1 MRFIIPF
8 LIFFY
13 TISFNGFAQKMFTT
27 DVLVIGGGTGGTA
40 AGIQSARMG
49 VKTLIV
55 EQTNWLGGMLT
66 AAGVSC
72 TDGNNAL
79 AGGIW
84 KEFREALYKAYGTR
98 NLASGWVSETC
109 FEPHTGDSIFK
120 SWVAKEKNLAVIY
133 DSWLLKII
141 KDSAKLIGAVFE
153 NGKGEEFTVRAKLTI
168 DATESGD
175 VLAAAGEDYDL
186 GTEDLIYSK
195 EAMAPGKTNIIQ
207 DLTWVA
213 ILKDYGAGS
222 ARTIPKPEGYDPKE
236 YYCCCTSAT
245 CTTGKS
251 YNADAQKMLDYAKL
265 PNHKY
270 MINWPAHGNDYYL
283 NVVKKDH
290 SERER
295 EYRKVRLHTLGFIYF
310 IQSELGFSN
319 LGLATDEL
327 EDGMAL
333 MPYNR
338 EGRRVRGI
346 VRFQINDILKP
357 YDQPDRLYRT
367 GIAVGDYPVD
377 HHHGQNPLTPHIDFP
392 PIPSFNLPMG
402 ALVPA
407 KSEGLIVCEKGISVS
422 NIVNGATRLQPIV
435 LLTGQAAGMLAVWSI
450 HNKKKP
456 GQADLR
462 FVQQQLLDEGCYIMP
477 YADLKSDDPYWEP
490 IQRVGATGILRGV
503 GKPEGWENK
512 TFFHPDSTALYAEFW
527 NGLRELGIQ
536 IKGHQPNK
544 LRELTG
550 TDILFV
556 YSYTRNL
563 ENGYLPVKKEDK
575 SLNRFFEKFH
585 FENKNMDRPLKRK
598 EAAALIDYY
607 LDPFNLIK
615 IDLKGI
621 PLRK

>member
-1 MRFIIPF
+1 MRFIIAF

-13 TISFNGFAQKMFTT
+13 TISFRGLAQKTEAT

-40 AGIQSARMG
+40 AGIQCARMG

-141 KDSAKLIGAVFE
+141 KDSAKIIGAVFE
-153 NGKGEEFTVRAKLTI
+153 NGKGEEFTVKAKITI

-175 VLAAAGEDYDL
+175 ALASAGEEYDL
-186 GTEDLIYSK
+186 GTEDPIYSG

-222 ARTIPKPEGYDPKE
+222 ARTIPKPEGYDPKD
-236 YYCCCTSAT
+236 YYCCCTSAK
-245 CTTGKS
+245 CTGKP

-283 NVVKKDH
+283 NVVEQDPK
-290 SERER
+290 ERER
-295 EYRKVRLHTLGFIYF
+295 EYKKVRLHTLGFIYF

-319 LGLATDEL
+319 LGLANDEL

-338 EGRRVRGI
+338 EGRRMRGM
-346 VRFQINDILKP
+346 VRFRINDILKP
-357 YDQPDRLYRT
+357 FDQPEKLYRT

-377 HHHGQNPLTPHIDFP
+377 HHHGQNPSTPPIEFP

-402 ALVPA
+402 AMIPA
-407 KSEGLIVCEKGISVS
+407 KTDGLIVCEKGISVS

-435 LLTGQAAGMLAVWSI
+435 LLTGQAAGILAGWSI
-450 HNKKKP
+450 RNKKQP
-456 GQADLR
+456 READLR
-462 FVQQQLLDEGCYIMP
+462 SVQQQLLHEGCYIMP
-477 YADLKSDDPYWEP
+477 YADLKPEDPYWEA
-490 IQRVGATGILRGV
+490 IQRVGAAGILRGV
-503 GKPEGWENK
+503 GKPGGWENK
-512 TFFHPDSTALYAEFW
+512 TFFYPDTPALYAEFRK
-527 NGLRELGIQ
+527 GLNELGIPF
-536 IKGHQPNK
+536 KGYHPFKQ
-544 LRELTG
+544 RELTG
-550 TDILFV
+550 NDILSV
-556 YSYTRNL
+556 YSYFSNKK
-563 ENGYLPVKKEDK
+563 NGSLPVKKGDK
-575 SLNRFFEKFH
+575 SLNRFFESFH
-585 FENKNMDRPLKRK
+585 FENKNMDRPLKRR
-598 EAAALIDYY
+598 EAAALLDYY
-607 LDPFNLIK
+607 LDLFNFIK

-621 PLRK
+621 PLIK